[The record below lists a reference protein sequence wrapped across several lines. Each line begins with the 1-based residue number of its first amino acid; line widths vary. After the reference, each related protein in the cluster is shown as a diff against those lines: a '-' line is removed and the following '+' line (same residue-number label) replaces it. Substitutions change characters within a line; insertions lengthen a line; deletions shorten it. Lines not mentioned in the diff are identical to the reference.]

1 MRLASCDLNGRNGH
15 EAGRE
20 LLRSLYW
27 EETGREMPEIL
38 VGKWGKPYFEGRKY
52 HFSITHTRNHVFC
65 ALSRHKV
72 GIDAEEMGRSVPDSL
87 VRRALSPGEQE
98 QYLAAEDKS
107 RAFLTFWVLKEAQ
120 AKYTGHGLR
129 GFPNHT
135 DFRLDDPR
143 VQELDGCLVAIVE

>member
-1 MRLASCDLNGRNGH
+1 MRLASCKLNGRNGH
-15 EAGRE
+15 EVGRE

-27 EETGREMPEIL
+27 EETGKEMPEIL
-38 VGKWGKPYFEGRKY
+38 VGKWGKPYFEGHKY
-52 HFSITHTRNHVFC
+52 HFSITHTREHVFC
-65 ALSRHKV
+65 ALSRSRV

-87 VRRALSPGEQE
+87 VRRALSTGEQE

-143 VQELDGCLVAIVE
+143 VQELDGCLLAIVE